1 MINTEKKEASG
12 GMRYYKRLRIRR
24 VARTLFP
31 AMVLWLAA
39 AALLLCLGPA
49 ALRAAF
55 PVSLKSLPFWK
66 LEGACVEYDV
76 PYIYTRYERESAAPE
91 DGGGTVGAAY
101 LIDVQH
107 GVNDY
112 FFIGFY
118 ACGNLLPAAET
129 LYAESRETGEP
140 EALRVRGTVIALEG
154 EELKRYEEAARRTA
168 EALAEGEDEAVEAEL
183 FTHVKPLCLDAGMA
197 GPWTKARLRQGLL
210 LAAALLLLGLAPLL
224 RGLRTGAL
232 TGRDLSQIREKFEEL
247 GGGEA
252 LAEDIAEFYDS
263 TPPIGGVRVGRDFI
277 LLPGPKLLRPWDVAW
292 AYYRETRRGPRCVL
306 RTMDGESFEL
316 RMRGKKVW
324 ELLETLHERCPGI
337 LVGYTEEIER
347 YYEENRAIFV
357 TSWESERPGCIRQ
370 GY

>member
-1 MINTEKKEASG
+1 MQ
-12 GMRYYKRLRIRR
+12 YYKRLRVRR
-24 VARTLFP
+24 VAWTLFP
-31 AMVLWLAA
+31 AMILWLAA
-39 AALLLCLGPA
+39 AALLLCFGPA
-49 ALRAAF
+49 ALRVAF

-66 LEGACVEYDV
+66 LEGAYVEYDV
-76 PYIYTRYERESAAPE
+76 PYIYTCYEREMAAPE
-91 DGGGTVGAAY
+91 DGGGAVGAFY

-112 FFIGFY
+112 FFMGLY
-118 ACGNLLPAAET
+118 ACGDLLAPAET

-140 EALRVRGTVIALEG
+140 EALRVRGTVMALEG
-154 EELKRYEEAARRTA
+154 DELERYEEAARRAA
-168 EALAEGEDEAVEAEL
+168 EALSEGEDAAVEAEL
-183 FTHVKPLCLDAGMA
+183 LTHVKPLCLNAGMA
-197 GPWTKARLRQGLL
+197 APWTKAQLRHGLL
-210 LAAALLLLGLAPLL
+210 LAAALLLLGLAPLI
-224 RGLRTGAL
+224 RGLCTGAL
-232 TGRDLSQIREKFEEL
+232 TGRDLRQIREKFEEL

-252 LAEDIAEFYDS
+252 LAEDIAEFYNA

-292 AYYRETRRGPRCVL
+292 AYYRESRKGPCCVL
-306 RTMDGESFEL
+306 RTMDGESCEL

-357 TSWESERPGCIRQ
+357 TSWENERPGCIRH